1 MLSGNCRCCFWSAD
15 FGEASVMSHPS
26 SRRTE
31 ISKPRNIQR
40 EQAPPPAEPRQ
51 MSIVFESNG
60 LRGLSTAERTKALI
74 DLAHL
79 LMLAAGIVVEENDDE
94 R

>member
-1 MLSGNCRCCFWSAD
+1 MT
-15 FGEASVMSHPS
+15 HQS

-31 ISKPRNIQR
+31 KSNPRKIQR

-60 LRGLSTAERTKALI
+60 LRGLSTAERTKALMN
-74 DLAHL
+74 LAHL
-79 LMLAAGIVVEENDDE
+79 LMLAAGVVVEENDDE

>member
-1 MLSGNCRCCFWSAD
+1 VD
-15 FGEASVMSHPS
+15 FGEASVMTYQL

-31 ISKPRNIQR
+31 MSKSRKIQS
-40 EQAPPPAEPRQ
+40 EQASPPPEPRQ

-60 LRGLSTAERTKALI
+60 LRGLSTSERTKAVMN
-74 DLAHL
+74 LAHL
-79 LMLAAGIVVEENDDE
+79 LMLAAGVVVEENDDE

>member
-1 MLSGNCRCCFWSAD
+1 
-15 FGEASVMSHPS
+15 MSRP
-26 SRRTE
+26 RT
-31 ISKPRNIQR
+31 IQR

-60 LRGLSTAERTKALI
+60 LRGLSTGERTKVLMN
-74 DLAHL
+74 LAHL
-79 LMLAAGIVVEENDDE
+79 MMLAAGVVVEENDDE

>member
-1 MLSGNCRCCFWSAD
+1 MI
-15 FGEASVMSHPS
+15 HQS

-31 ISKPRNIQR
+31 KSNPRKIQR
-40 EQAPPPAEPRQ
+40 QEAPPPAEPRQ

-60 LRGLSTAERTKALI
+60 LRGLSPAERTKALMS
-74 DLAHL
+74 LAHL
-79 LMLAAGIVVEENDDE
+79 LMQAAGVAVEEHDDE

>member
-1 MLSGNCRCCFWSAD
+1 M
-15 FGEASVMSHPS
+15 
-26 SRRTE
+26 
-31 ISKPRNIQR
+31 SKPCKIQR
-40 EQAPPPAEPRQ
+40 EQAPPSAEPRQ

-60 LRGLSTAERTKALI
+60 LRGLSTAERRKALM

-79 LMLAAGIVVEENDDE
+79 LMLAGVVIEENDDE